1 MAAQG
6 GDSLLLGGSNST
18 SKMGRLGIS
27 EDTMDIDVEAMDMLM
42 EDLRTSPQHS
52 SDDSLGSDSDDEMS
66 TIDTPSSLPAD
77 HTSQMSNMSFPT
89 SQSSPSS
96 SSGSSSSS
104 SEEESE
110 LEDD

>member
-1 MAAQG
+1 MAEAQE
-6 GDSLLLGGSNST
+6 GDSLLGSSNPT
-18 SKMGRLGIS
+18 AKMGRLGIS
-27 EDTMDIDVEAMDMLM
+27 EDSMDIDVEAMDTLM

-66 TIDTPSSLPAD
+66 AIGTPSSLPPD
-77 HTSQMSNMSFPT
+77 PSSQMSNASFPL
-89 SQSSPSS
+89 SQPSPSS

-104 SEEESE
+104 SEESE